1 MRVVTSS
8 QMKQIEQNAA
18 SGGLSFL
25 EMMENAG
32 TMCAEYIAH
41 TIARDVP
48 ATALI
53 ACGKGKNGGDG
64 FVAARILR
72 KLGWTVDVLLVN
84 GQPQADDAKTMFDRM
99 DGISVLDFSTQ
110 PVFSEEKINAAD
122 YIIDAVFG
130 FGFHGEAD
138 EQTTRVFQAVNAS
151 PAKVIAI
158 DVPSGVEC
166 DTCRVCRGAIFADT
180 TLAISFCKPCHLL
193 YPSAEHCGAV
203 VPLSIGIAESCCDGV
218 EDAGFFT
225 LSREEIRL
233 PGRCAEANK
242 GSFGKVLSVC
252 GSRRYAGAAVL
263 AANGAVKVGAGL
275 VTAAFPEAAYPAVG
289 AKLTEPVLMPLPCC
303 TDGFFSRSAIEP
315 IAAAAKD
322 ASVLLLGCGLGQTLG
337 TASLVEEIL
346 PDTECPIVLDADGI
360 NLLCGNINVL
370 ERIGT
375 RTVFTPHPGE
385 FARLIHRTIPEVQS
399 SRLALAKEFAQRYNT
414 VLVLK
419 GAATVVASPER
430 VYVNPTGNPG
440 MARGGSGDLLA
451 GMIAGLIAQGMSRF
465 DAALT
470 AVFLHGFIGDR
481 AAEEF
486 SVHGMT
492 PSDMLTLLPKV
503 LSDFE

>member
-1 MRVVTSS
+1 
-8 QMKQIEQNAA
+8 MKQIEQNAV
-18 SGGLSFL
+18 SGGLSYL
-25 EMMENAG
+25 QMMENAG
-32 TMCAEYIAH
+32 TACAEYVAH
-41 TIARDVP
+41 TVAHDIP

-64 FVAARILR
+64 FVIARILHQ
-72 KLGWTVDVLLVN
+72 LGRSVDVLLVN
-84 GQPQADDAKTMFDRM
+84 GQPQADDAKTMFEKM
-99 DGISVLDFSTQ
+99 NGISVLDFATQ
-110 PVFSEEKINAAD
+110 PNFSKEKISSAD

-138 EQTTRVFQAVNAS
+138 EQTICVFQAINAS
-151 PAKVIAI
+151 KAKVIAV

-166 DTCRVCRGAIFADT
+166 DSAHVCNGAIQANT
-180 TLAISFCKPCHLL
+180 TLAISFCKPGHLL
-193 YPSAEHCGAV
+193 YPSAEYCGAV
-203 VPLSIGIAESCCDGV
+203 VPLSIGIAESCCDRV
-218 EDAGFFT
+218 DDAGFFT
-225 LSREEIRL
+225 LSRKEIRL
-233 PGRCAEANK
+233 PERRAEANK

-252 GSRRYAGAAVL
+252 GSRRYAGAAVF

-275 VTAAFPEAAYPAVG
+275 VTAAFPDSAYPAIG
-289 AKLTEPVLMPLPCC
+289 AKLTEPILMPLPCC
-303 TDGFFSRSAIEP
+303 TDGFFIRGAIEP
-315 IAAAAKD
+315 ILSACKS

-337 TASLVEEIL
+337 TASLVNEVL
-346 PDTECPIVLDADGI
+346 PAAECPIVLDADGI
-360 NLLCGNINVL
+360 NLLCGNINGL
-370 ERIGT
+370 ESIGT

-385 FARLIHRTIPEVQS
+385 FARLTGKTVPEIQNN
-399 SRLALAKEFAQRYNT
+399 RIALAKEFAQRYNT

-465 DAALT
+465 DAAVT
-470 AVFLHGFIGDR
+470 AVFLHGYVGDR
-481 AAEEF
+481 AAEVT

-492 PSDMLTLLPKV
+492 PSDMLALLPKV